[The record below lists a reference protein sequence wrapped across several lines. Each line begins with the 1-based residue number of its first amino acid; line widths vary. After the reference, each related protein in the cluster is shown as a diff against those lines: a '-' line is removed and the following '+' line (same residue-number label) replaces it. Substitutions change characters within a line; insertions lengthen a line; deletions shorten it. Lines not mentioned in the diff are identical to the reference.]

1 MAKKERAPKL
11 TKHELNSI
19 LDGMFAK
26 HGPLKVMNP
35 DGTITVVKDRKTSA
49 KTSAIP

>member
-11 TKHELNSI
+11 TKQELNSI

-35 DGTITVVKDRKTSA
+35 DCTITIVGEQLTSA